1 MSTVCLKSRRIMRM
15 FRKRKQMGEEVEGLP
30 EFLSDKGQRELPCSV
45 LPRAVVDQMAKGKG
59 LAKD

>member
-1 MSTVCLKSRRIMRM
+1 M

-45 LPRAVVDQMAKGKG
+45 LPRAVVDQVAKGKG